1 MSSRS
6 KRRRIQASLN
16 SGFGPSD
23 SRSSFLLSLLL
34 RQYPSEVSR
43 TCVAIIHSILNS
55 FFRWLAWSQHLDLPL
70 LWRQNLPN
78 VFLIVQTAAKDVPSS
93 QFLNHHHNGVHEWK
107 NFKARL
113 TLQWLQYLSVPYLC
127 TSNTDPFQIQ
137 IISTPSNYF
146 QQLYGKIVQEW
157 SQEIDKVKWGKVCS
171 TRNQVRYQSN
181 QQKLGKW

>member
-34 RQYPSEVSR
+34 RQYPSEGSR

-93 QFLNHHHNGVHEWK
+93 QFLNHHHNGTYK
-107 NFKARL
+107 SFRMF
-113 TLQWLQYLSVPYLC
+113 WLINPTVSLFQPGPTWTNPLCPKHRVLCLSWQYKP
-127 TSNTDPFQIQ
+127 I
-137 IISTPSNYF
+137 
-146 QQLYGKIVQEW
+146 
-157 SQEIDKVKWGKVCS
+157 
-171 TRNQVRYQSN
+171 
-181 QQKLGKW
+181 

>member
-93 QFLNHHHNGVHEWK
+93 QFLNHHHNGTCK
-107 NFKARL
+107 SFRMF
-113 TLQWLQYLSVPYLC
+113 WLINCLFVPTRTYLNQSPLPQTQSAMSFITVQ
-127 TSNTDPFQIQ
+127 THIAPFY
-137 IISTPSNYF
+137 PCVYKPP
-146 QQLYGKIVQEW
+146 L
-157 SQEIDKVKWGKVCS
+157 
-171 TRNQVRYQSN
+171 
-181 QQKLGKW
+181 